1 VPLRFIAEAFDS
13 EVNWNGALQIITIVN
28 KSHSVQLQ
36 INSKLVFIDNRK
48 GDDLEVAPKIVNG
61 RTFVPIRFIS
71 EAFGAEVS
79 WDGATKTITITYK
92 L

>member
-1 VPLRFIAEAFDS
+1 MRFIAEAFDS

-28 KSHSVQLQ
+28 KTHNIQLQ
-36 INSKLVFIDNRK
+36 VSSKLVFIDNQK
-48 GDDLEVAPKIVNG
+48 GKDLDVAPKIING

-71 EAFGAEVS
+71 EAFGATVD
-79 WDGATKTITITYK
+79 WDNNTKTLTITYK